1 MSQGLSQP
9 DPVEAALAGERAA
22 LRVLRR
28 IADGLGVGN
37 ELLGE
42 LRDVVNDDGQD
53 LPATPRLRSFCRALQ
68 KSIEALEGRP

>member
-42 LRDVVNDDGQD
+42 LREVVADDGGHLD
-53 LPATPRLRSFCRALQ
+53 ASPRLRGFARQIQ
-68 KSIEALEGRP
+68 KVERQQ